1 MVLLSPSSLFFPLA
15 IESPRAVEIDRGW
28 KLKLGE
34 KRGRCCV
41 LENRKVSENSF
52 LSSINKG
59 GSYEEKAILGTIL
72 GMEISRSFHTG

>member
-28 KLKLGE
+28 KLKLEE

-52 LSSINKG
+52 LSINKG